1 MFYATKFCNF
11 TSNLS
16 YFMKEKNQLVN
27 SKKLSNIIAKSM
39 KDKKAK
45 EVSIIN
51 LEKIKNSICDYFV
64 ICSGNSD
71 IQLDSIAENIE
82 RKVYENTNEKP
93 WKKEGEF
100 NKEWLIL
107 DFVNVVAHIF
117 LKEKR
122 YHYNLD
128 KLWGDGKNIIEKW
141 KKKKEKIYLIT
152 NLS

>member
-71 IQLDSIAENIE
+71 IQIDSIAENIE
-82 RKVYENTNEKP
+82 KKVYENTNEKP

-117 LKEKR
+117 IKEKR

-128 KLWGDGKNIIEKW
+128 KLWGDGNNIIEK
-141 KKKKEKIYLIT
+141 
-152 NLS
+152 

>member
-71 IQLDSIAENIE
+71 IQIDSIAENIE
-82 RKVYENTNEKP
+82 KKVYENANEKP

-128 KLWGDGKNIIEKW
+128 KLWGDGNNIIEK
-141 KKKKEKIYLIT
+141 
-152 NLS
+152 

>member
-39 KDKKAK
+39 KDKKSK

-71 IQLDSIAENIE
+71 IQIDSIAENIE
-82 RKVYENTNEKP
+82 KKVYENTNEKP

-128 KLWGDGKNIIEKW
+128 KLWGDGNNIIEK
-141 KKKKEKIYLIT
+141 
-152 NLS
+152 

>member
-64 ICSGNSD
+64 ICSGNSN

-82 RKVYENTNEKP
+82 KKVFENTNEKP

-128 KLWGDGKNIIEKW
+128 KLWGDGNNIIEK
-141 KKKKEKIYLIT
+141 
-152 NLS
+152 

>member
-1 MFYATKFCNF
+1 
-11 TSNLS
+11 
-16 YFMKEKNQLVN
+16 MKEKNQLVN

-71 IQLDSIAENIE
+71 IQIDSIAENIE
-82 RKVYENTNEKP
+82 KKVYENTNEKA

-128 KLWGDGKNIIEKW
+128 KLWGDGKNIIEK
-141 KKKKEKIYLIT
+141 
-152 NLS
+152 

>member
-64 ICSGNSD
+64 ICSGNSY

-82 RKVYENTNEKP
+82 KKVYENTNEKP

-117 LKEKR
+117 IKEKR

-128 KLWGDGKNIIEKW
+128 KLWGDGNNIIEK
-141 KKKKEKIYLIT
+141 
-152 NLS
+152 

>member
-82 RKVYENTNEKP
+82 KKVYENTNEKP

-128 KLWGDGKNIIEKW
+128 KLWGDGKNIIEK
-141 KKKKEKIYLIT
+141 
-152 NLS
+152 

>member
-1 MFYATKFCNF
+1 
-11 TSNLS
+11 
-16 YFMKEKNQLVN
+16 MKEKNQLVN

-82 RKVYENTNEKP
+82 KKVYENANEKP

-128 KLWGDGKNIIEKW
+128 KLWGDGKNIIEK
-141 KKKKEKIYLIT
+141 
-152 NLS
+152 

>member
-11 TSNLS
+11 TSNLR
-16 YFMKEKNQLVN
+16 YFMKEKNQIVN
-27 SKKLSNIIAKSM
+27 SKKLSDVIAKSM
-39 KDKKAK
+39 KDKKAI

-71 IQLDSIAENIE
+71 IQIDSIAENIE
-82 RKVYENTNEKP
+82 KKVYKSLNEKP

-128 KLWGDGKNIIEKW
+128 KLWSDGNNIIEK
-141 KKKKEKIYLIT
+141 
-152 NLS
+152 

>member
-128 KLWGDGKNIIEKW
+128 KLWGDGNNIIEK
-141 KKKKEKIYLIT
+141 
-152 NLS
+152 

>member
-82 RKVYENTNEKP
+82 KKVYENTNEKQ

-128 KLWGDGKNIIEKW
+128 KLWGDGNNIIEK
-141 KKKKEKIYLIT
+141 
-152 NLS
+152 

>member
-51 LEKIKNSICDYFV
+51 FEKIKNSICDYFV
-64 ICSGNSD
+64 ICSGNSY

-82 RKVYENTNEKP
+82 KKVYENTNEKP

-100 NKEWLIL
+100 KRLSKEDLATKAFELGFISQLELDEITLWFGGILIL
-107 DFVNVVAHIF
+107 GSTSYMAWREMK
-117 LKEKR
+117 LK
-122 YHYNLD
+122 
-128 KLWGDGKNIIEKW
+128 
-141 KKKKEKIYLIT
+141 KI
-152 NLS
+152 N

>member
-1 MFYATKFCNF
+1 
-11 TSNLS
+11 
-16 YFMKEKNQLVN
+16 MKEKNQLVN

-71 IQLDSIAENIE
+71 IQIDSIAENIE
-82 RKVYENTNEKP
+82 KKVYENTNEKP

-128 KLWGDGKNIIEKW
+128 KLWGDGNNIIEKW
-141 KKKKEKIYLIT
+141 KKKKEKIFLIT

>member
-71 IQLDSIAENIE
+71 IQIDSIAENIE
-82 RKVYENTNEKP
+82 KKVYENTNEKP
-93 WKKEGEF
+93 WKKEGKD
-100 NKEWLIL
+100 NREWILI
-107 DFVNVVAHIF
+107 DFVDVVAHIF
-117 LKEKR
+117 NENKR
-122 YHYNLD
+122 SIYNLE
-128 KLWGDGKNIIEKW
+128 KLWGDGKHEIIKKINEKR
-141 KKKKEKIYLIT
+141 K
-152 NLS
+152 

>member
-45 EVSIIN
+45 EVAIIN

-82 RKVYENTNEKP
+82 KKVYENTNEKP

-128 KLWGDGKNIIEKW
+128 KLWGDGKNIIEK
-141 KKKKEKIYLIT
+141 
-152 NLS
+152 

>member
-64 ICSGNSD
+64 IFD
-71 IQLDSIAENIE
+71 L
-82 RKVYENTNEKP
+82 
-93 WKKEGEF
+93 
-100 NKEWLIL
+100 LIL
-107 DFVNVVAHIF
+107 NMFDF
-117 LKEKR
+117 
-122 YHYNLD
+122 
-128 KLWGDGKNIIEKW
+128 
-141 KKKKEKIYLIT
+141 
-152 NLS
+152 

>member
-1 MFYATKFCNF
+1 MLIEGAQGTMLDIDHGTYPYV
-11 TSNLS
+11 TSSNCSSGGISTGLGIPGS
-16 YFMKEKNQLVN
+16 
-27 SKKLSNIIAKSM
+27 KLSNIIGKSM

-71 IQLDSIAENIE
+71 IQIDSIAENIE
-82 RKVYENTNEKP
+82 KKVYENTNEKP

-128 KLWGDGKNIIEKW
+128 KLWGDGNNIIEK
-141 KKKKEKIYLIT
+141 
-152 NLS
+152 

>member
-71 IQLDSIAENIE
+71 IQIDSIAENIE
-82 RKVYENTNEKP
+82 KKVFENTNEKP

-128 KLWGDGKNIIEKW
+128 KLWGDGNNIIEK
-141 KKKKEKIYLIT
+141 
-152 NLS
+152 

>member
-82 RKVYENTNEKP
+82 KKVYENTNEKP

-117 LKEKR
+117 IKEKR

-128 KLWGDGKNIIEKW
+128 KLWGDGNNIIEK
-141 KKKKEKIYLIT
+141 
-152 NLS
+152 

>member
-71 IQLDSIAENIE
+71 IQIDSIAENIE
-82 RKVYENTNEKP
+82 KKVYENTNEKP

-128 KLWGDGKNIIEKW
+128 KLWGDGKNIIEK
-141 KKKKEKIYLIT
+141 
-152 NLS
+152 

>member
-82 RKVYENTNEKP
+82 KKVYENTNEKP

-128 KLWGDGKNIIEKW
+128 KLWGDGNSIIEK
-141 KKKKEKIYLIT
+141 
-152 NLS
+152 

>member
-82 RKVYENTNEKP
+82 KKVYENTNEKP

-128 KLWGDGKNIIEKW
+128 KLWGDGNNIIEK
-141 KKKKEKIYLIT
+141 
-152 NLS
+152 

>member
-1 MFYATKFCNF
+1 
-11 TSNLS
+11 
-16 YFMKEKNQLVN
+16 MKEKNQLVN

-71 IQLDSIAENIE
+71 IQIDSIAENIE
-82 RKVYENTNEKP
+82 KKVYENTNEKP

-117 LKEKR
+117 LKKKR

-128 KLWGDGKNIIEKW
+128 KLWGDGKNIIEK
-141 KKKKEKIYLIT
+141 
-152 NLS
+152 

>member
-117 LKEKR
+117 IKEKR

-128 KLWGDGKNIIEKW
+128 KLWGDGNNIIEK
-141 KKKKEKIYLIT
+141 
-152 NLS
+152 

>member
-16 YFMKEKNQLVN
+16 YFMKEKNQLLN

-128 KLWGDGKNIIEKW
+128 KLWGDGNNIIEK
-141 KKKKEKIYLIT
+141 
-152 NLS
+152 

>member
-64 ICSGNSD
+64 ICSGNSN

-82 RKVYENTNEKP
+82 KKVYESTNEKP

-128 KLWGDGKNIIEKW
+128 KLWGDGNNIIEK
-141 KKKKEKIYLIT
+141 
-152 NLS
+152 

>member
-1 MFYATKFCNF
+1 
-11 TSNLS
+11 
-16 YFMKEKNQLVN
+16 MKEKNQLVN

-82 RKVYENTNEKP
+82 KKVYENTNEKP

-128 KLWGDGKNIIEKW
+128 KLWGDGNSIIEK
-141 KKKKEKIYLIT
+141 
-152 NLS
+152 

>member
-1 MFYATKFCNF
+1 
-11 TSNLS
+11 
-16 YFMKEKNQLVN
+16 MKEKNLIEN
-27 SKKLSNIIAKSM
+27 SKKLSDIIAKSM

-45 EVSIIN
+45 EVSVIN

-64 ICSGNSD
+64 ICTGNSD
-71 IQLDSIAENIE
+71 IQIDSIAENVE
-82 RKVYENTNEKP
+82 KKVYENFNEKP

-107 DFVNVVAHIF
+107 DFVNVVVHIF

-128 KLWGDGKNIIEKW
+128 KLWGDGNNIIEK
-141 KKKKEKIYLIT
+141 
-152 NLS
+152 

>member
-82 RKVYENTNEKP
+82 KKVYENTNEKP

-107 DFVNVVAHIF
+107 DFVNVVAHVF

-128 KLWGDGKNIIEKW
+128 KLWGDGNNIIEK
-141 KKKKEKIYLIT
+141 
-152 NLS
+152 

>member
-64 ICSGNSD
+64 ICSGNSN

-82 RKVYENTNEKP
+82 KKVYENTNEKP

-128 KLWGDGKNIIEKW
+128 KLWGDGNNIIEK
-141 KKKKEKIYLIT
+141 
-152 NLS
+152 

>member
-16 YFMKEKNQLVN
+16 YFMKEKNQITN

-39 KDKKAK
+39 KDKKAI
-45 EVSIIN
+45 EVSVIN
-51 LEKIKNSICDYFV
+51 LGKIKNSICDYFV

-71 IQLDSIAENIE
+71 IQIDSIAENIE
-82 RKVYENTNEKP
+82 KKVYENTNEKP

-128 KLWGDGKNIIEKW
+128 KLWGDGNNIIEK
-141 KKKKEKIYLIT
+141 
-152 NLS
+152 

>member
-1 MFYATKFCNF
+1 
-11 TSNLS
+11 
-16 YFMKEKNQLVN
+16 MKEKNQLVN

-71 IQLDSIAENIE
+71 IQIDSIAENIE
-82 RKVYENTNEKP
+82 KKVHENTNEKP

-128 KLWGDGKNIIEKW
+128 KLWGDGNNIIEK
-141 KKKKEKIYLIT
+141 
-152 NLS
+152 